1 MKILILSISIIC
13 FFTNNS
19 TAQSN
24 CLIAHYKLDGDV
36 IDQSVNSLDGSNHG
50 ASSTSDR
57 YGNPN
62 GAFYFDGF
70 SDYLELPSDFDFYE
84 RTLSMWIN
92 VEEYPTTGI
101 PNPGSYPFISDNSS
115 LQYGV
120 TGVYINRIAGVNQLM
135 HLAGA
140 NLNYYTNAVTNTWYH
155 VVLSISSSTIKY
167 FLNGNLIGSVS
178 RTNML
183 SSSTGYPYA
192 LVGCSR
198 NLDRFFK
205 GKIDDIRIYNCAL
218 SDTEI
223 NELYNLYLNT
233 NEIEDKNLTIYPNPT
248 NSKLYLSTS
257 SNFSSLNFG
266 IIVKDV
272 NGKVVLE
279 NTLDLNNL
287 DYIDL
292 NNLENGVYFISFIN
306 QEAIVE
312 KKIIVNK

>member
-1 MKILILSISIIC
+1 MKKLILTISVIC
-13 FFTNNS
+13 FITNNLS
-19 TAQSN
+19 AQSN
-24 CLIAHYKLDGDV
+24 CMVAHYKLDGNV
-36 IDQSVNSLDGSNHG
+36 IDETVNALNGINNG
-50 ASSTSDR
+50 ASVTSDR

-62 GAFYFDGF
+62 GAFYFDGI

-178 RTNML
+178 RLNML

-198 NLDRFFK
+198 NIDRFFK

-218 SDTEI
+218 SDLEI
-223 NELYNLYLNT
+223 NELYNLYLSNSE
-233 NEIEDKNLTIYPNPT
+233 NEEDNFTLFPNPT
-248 NSKLYLSTS
+248 NSKLYLKTT
-257 SNFSSLNFG
+257 SNFNTSNVEIL
-266 IIVKDV
+266 IKDI
-272 NGKVVLE
+272 NGKVVVKDYF
-279 NTLDLNNL
+279 DLNNMN
-287 DYIDL
+287 YIDL
-292 NNLENGVYFISFIN
+292 SELENGVYFVTLKN
-306 QEAIVE
+306 EEAVVE